1 MSEKS
6 LDKAVVTL
14 ICEIDSLLIRNER
27 SPEVNEYRR
36 GYQEALTGLKN
47 YGPMLDV
54 VDALRDAG
62 WQAPSRY
69 WRSPPVTDT
78 EPAPAAPGE
87 DGEEQ
92 GE

>member
-1 MSEKS
+1 MVEKR
-6 LDKAVVTL
+6 LDHAVVTL

-47 YGPMLDV
+47 DGAMLDV

-62 WQAPSRY
+62 WQPPARY
-69 WRSPPVTDT
+69 WRRSPVTDT
-78 EPAPAAPGE
+78 DAAPAAPGQE
-87 DGEEQ
+87 GDAS
-92 GE
+92 

>member
-1 MSEKS
+1 MNEKS

-62 WQAPSRY
+62 WQAPSRS
-69 WRSPPVTDT
+69 WRSPSPDT
-78 EPAPAAPGE
+78 EPHPAAPGA
-87 DGEEQ
+87 DGGEQ
-92 GE
+92 DR